1 MDDEH
6 AMTSI
11 MVVDDTPA
19 NLKLLTDLL
28 QGEGY
33 RVLAFPSGRL
43 ALDAAARKA
52 PDLILL
58 DINMPEMNGFE
69 VCAQLKADK
78 NLKDIPVL
86 FLSGLSNTADKVK
99 AFSVGGVDYVT
110 KPFQLEEVCAR
121 VQTHQRLRSI
131 QRQLG
136 EHNRNLERL
145 VAERTSELAKS
156 CERLQEL
163 GRIKNDFMCML
174 SHEIRTPAN
183 GVLGIGG
190 LILDLC
196 PASNDRTLYAALFQ
210 QSSSRLRKLIEDVLM
225 ISDMENMTPS
235 DGKAISLSE
244 LLAKIGKLLPEIRFL
259 VEQASELESA
269 PLKGDPQLLEKTLDT
284 MIRLAIS
291 FSRDKNTVHAKVVAE
306 EQKIA
311 VHIELDALALSAE
324 QVAAFFDIES
334 NVRSVSSA
342 EPLGLAPVVAY
353 KIISAIG
360 GDMKLVAGKGG
371 AGYLVTTFIK

>member
-136 EHNRNLERL
+136 EHNRNLERQR
-145 VAERTSELAKS
+145 VYCR
-156 CERLQEL
+156 QQ
-163 GRIKNDFMCML
+163 
-174 SHEIRTPAN
+174 
-183 GVLGIGG
+183 GV
-190 LILDLC
+190 C
-196 PASNDRTLYAALFQ
+196 KA
-210 QSSSRLRKLIEDVLM
+210 RLR
-225 ISDMENMTPS
+225 
-235 DGKAISLSE
+235 
-244 LLAKIGKLLPEIRFL
+244 R
-259 VEQASELESA
+259 
-269 PLKGDPQLLEKTLDT
+269 
-284 MIRLAIS
+284 
-291 FSRDKNTVHAKVVAE
+291 
-306 EQKIA
+306 
-311 VHIELDALALSAE
+311 
-324 QVAAFFDIES
+324 
-334 NVRSVSSA
+334 
-342 EPLGLAPVVAY
+342 
-353 KIISAIG
+353 
-360 GDMKLVAGKGG
+360 
-371 AGYLVTTFIK
+371 